1 MQRGTVPTAVSA
13 LRFQIPADQALLTLA
28 DASGG
33 LSALFAFDA
42 VMAHHTAWLSGAAE
56 ALGHGG
62 VEEDDEVKDARATAN
77 SQTETIRALRTEIA
91 ELAADAEALLP
102 DGVTYDMP
110 IVTETDLP
118 FLPDTLG
125 PRELMHVETS
135 FKRGI
140 AAHLLAATE
149 SLGPLA
155 ERLATFDDEE
165 SRSLSARVAA
175 FVVAVRGE
183 SGPG

>member
-1 MQRGTVPTAVSA
+1 MSA
-13 LRFQIPADQALLTLA
+13 LRFQVPSDQALLTLA

-42 VMAHHTAWLSGAAE
+42 VMTHHGDWLAEAAE
-56 ALGHGG
+56 ALGHGRED
-62 VEEDDEVKDARATAN
+62 EEMKDARATAN
-77 SQTETIRALRTEIA
+77 AQTETIRALRTEIA
-91 ELAADAEALLP
+91 ELAADAEAVLP
-102 DGVTYDMP
+102 EGVSYDLP
-110 IVTETDLP
+110 IVTEAELP

-125 PRELMHVETS
+125 PRELLHVEKS

-140 AAHLLAATE
+140 AAQLLAATD

-155 ERLATFDDEE
+155 ERLAAFEDEE
-165 SRSLSARVAA
+165 CRALAERVAA

-183 SGPG
+183 TGPG

>member
-1 MQRGTVPTAVSA
+1 MSA
-13 LRFQIPADQALLTLA
+13 LRFQVPSDQALLTLA

-42 VMAHHTAWLSGAAE
+42 VMEHHTGWLTEAAE
-56 ALGHGG
+56 SLGQSRAG
-62 VEEDDEVKDARATAN
+62 EDDEMKDARATAN
-77 SQTETIRALRTEIA
+77 AQTETIRALRTELA
-91 ELAADAEALLP
+91 ELAADAEAHLP
-102 DGVTYDMP
+102 EGVAYDLP
-110 IVTETDLP
+110 IVSETPLP

-125 PRELMHVETS
+125 PRELLHVEKS
-135 FKRGI
+135 FKRSI
-140 AAHLLAATE
+140 AAQLLSATD

-165 SRSLSARVAA
+165 SRALAERIAA

-183 SGPG
+183 AGPA

>member
-1 MQRGTVPTAVSA
+1 MSV
-13 LRFQIPADQALLTLA
+13 LRFQVPADQALLTLA

-42 VMAHHTAWLSGAAE
+42 VMSHHTAWLTEAAE
-56 ALGHGG
+56 ALGHDR
-62 VEEDDEVKDARATAN
+62 EDEDDEMKDARATAN

-91 ELAADAEALLP
+91 ELAADAEAQLP
-102 DGVTYDMP
+102 EGVSYDLS
-110 IVTETDLP
+110 IVTETHLP

-125 PRELMHVETS
+125 PRELLHVEKS

-140 AAHLLAATE
+140 AAQLLSATE

-155 ERLATFDDEE
+155 ERLAGFDDEE
-165 SRSLSARVAA
+165 CRALAERIAA
-175 FVVAVRGE
+175 FVVAVRGA
-183 SGPG
+183 GPGPAPS